1 MALGKADRIE
11 LHIPPQADINHEQVQ
26 FVTTTGTELY
36 ANYSQNVFNLHIPS
50 ARSRDG
56 YELIARLQHADS
68 SYTTIAMLHVAAYE
82 LQTRSLVIVPMQEKN
97 HPPAEEIARELTSIY
112 APYGVQWQVRVDDAF
127 TDQSWDEGKQGL
139 QTQGSEFF
147 SIYTSEM
154 KNLHSVYES
163 QRDVDSRSAY
173 IFWFAQKSESS
184 ELLLGDMPLESRYG
198 YVFSKALDQQAY
210 HTIAHEL
217 AHGVFSL
224 RHTFSKDYAIAQGS
238 TRNLMDYPT
247 TKTTNATEL
256 KKYQWDALHDP
267 KKLIAPWMQNE
278 EEGRM
283 EGIDYKCLPTSITK
297 QNPIEHYYTN
307 TPGKTIKLTEDFIPI
322 AFVGMNDNFGDKK
335 GGVAVIKRVSDGV
348 LFFPARNYQRFPD
361 YYSQLNDGNLNT
373 SDNLYKY
380 LENGDESQALLV
392 EIERDCS
399 YRIIKNNSIIAEDNF
414 KYDCNCIQ
422 NERFNENSHIL
433 KTISGDLSA
442 EEYNNL
448 VEKLTKRLN
457 TQSSQSEYFSV
468 GEDFKTERDEELQI
482 ADLNDRFKVF
492 NTETGNQI
500 FVDVIYT
507 HAKLSNNQLLT
518 LAEDVYKNS
527 NLAHNNNA
535 IYIVLPVWNE
545 TIITS
550 HLKSIDKNKFSKS
563 FYSKNETY
571 NNVSDLLGYKGI
583 SGNIIDVVEDIYSLI
598 PKPHIIASY
607 AITYS
612 GEIIRFK
619 LQKTANVSG
628 NNFIYDFRLAV
639 DNLLHTY
646 IQQVKIIE
654 SSQPNIPPK
663 GYGASRN
670 TTEYHNQAILRAM
683 DAQERIH
690 NLRINNDN
698 IEYKII
704 KHGLFES
711 ALTPNS
717 EGISEV
723 AQQFVEWYV
732 RHEFGMSASSPAD
745 TYFKIGKN
753 EVVYQETL
761 NTIDKIGLL
770 LMPLGLDIITDGIG
784 AIYAGYYYDIET
796 ASYYGAGIVVAGV
809 SGAVFRQLATRSKKI
824 SRVSGEFKIVDNV
837 EFKQVFKAT
846 DDFWNKI
853 PSKYRKQVQEAFET
867 GSTQLKYA
875 DEDLILYRHISQ
887 DGAEKSFWYARLI
900 QSPQN
905 ARKFYALPSVNNAD
919 WVVKVKVKKGTPFI
933 EGKVA
938 SQVGNEGFGAYA
950 TGGGNQ
956 LYFLHDY
963 FDNIQVVEKF
973 INPIK

>member
-1 MALGKADRIE
+1 MC
-11 LHIPPQADINHEQVQ
+11 H
-26 FVTTTGTELY
+26 TY
-36 ANYSQNVFNLHIPS
+36 QNFPILK
-50 ARSRDG
+50 
-56 YELIARLQHADS
+56 E
-68 SYTTIAMLHVAAYE
+68 
-82 LQTRSLVIVPMQEKN
+82 
-97 HPPAEEIARELTSIY
+97 
-112 APYGVQWQVRVDDAF
+112 
-127 TDQSWDEGKQGL
+127 
-139 QTQGSEFF
+139 
-147 SIYTSEM
+147 
-154 KNLHSVYES
+154 
-163 QRDVDSRSAY
+163 
-173 IFWFAQKSESS
+173 
-184 ELLLGDMPLESRYG
+184 
-198 YVFSKALDQQAY
+198 
-210 HTIAHEL
+210 TIAHEL

-796 ASYYGAGIVVAGV
+796 ASYYVGGVVVAGV

-837 EFKQVFKAT
+837 VHQSDDIASYMGKIPKELQKKLDALPDGGHKFLDDFANAPDDILKKFLDNPELVEAWKVLDDAKVNAVLRKDPSWLNRVSNWTDEGLEVASGGKILRNGDEVGRIVGNRLHIKYTGYGGDIVCDATKTTTGIGKYSPPRDVGTKQIIDSKLSKSGESPGGINILNDTRNTQRWSDQKIWDEINEPWLRDAINRGDNIRAVSDPMNVENVFKAT
-846 DDFWNKI
+846 DNI
-853 PSKYRKQVQEAFET
+853 PSSVLLSPEKLANY
-867 GSTQLKYA
+867 LKNLN
-875 DEDLILYRHISQ
+875 DPNIIKDLSFYGREIRYLYQNNYLFDLTS
-887 DGAEKSFWYARLI
+887 KTFAR
-900 QSPQN
+900 
-905 ARKFYALPSVNNAD
+905 
-919 WVVKVKVKKGTPFI
+919 
-933 EGKVA
+933 
-938 SQVGNEGFGAYA
+938 
-950 TGGGNQ
+950 
-956 LYFLHDY
+956 
-963 FDNIQVVEKF
+963 
-973 INPIK
+973 